1 MAAFTRNAKTTQKDI
16 ELSTTVLDILQENL
30 KKWRHELVL
39 PEPSAHATSTHTG
52 TANRLGAS
60 TDTIFRNIAHRSSSK
75 S

>member
-16 ELSTTVLDILQENL
+16 ELSTTVLEILQENL

-39 PEPSAHATSTHTG
+39 PEPSAHATSTHTNV
-52 TANRLGAS
+52 ANRFGAS
-60 TDTIFRNIAHRSSSK
+60 TDTVIRNLAHRSSSK